1 VIPASSANLYVV
13 LLRVFL
19 PFPIPTE
26 CLTPSKNPPSD
37 SLLAKL
43 LGVLVPVPPN
53 PVMLLG
59 LDVPRRGVL
68 SLNPLASDS

>member
-1 VIPASSANLYVV
+1 MIPASSASLYVV
-13 LLRVFL
+13 LLWMFL

-37 SLLAKL
+37 SRLAKL
-43 LGVLVPVPPN
+43 LGVLVPAPPK

-59 LDVPRRGVL
+59 LDVPRSGVL
-68 SLNPLASDS
+68 SLAPFISGS